1 MAHLQALVHQMEST
15 AFVALEDAKLVVV
28 LLLGNTIKL
37 HHLHAIQLL
46 LLLNAHLDRGCT
58 GDLSKKKIFS
68 NPFFLIA
75 NL

>member
-1 MAHLQALVHQMEST
+1 MEST

-58 GDLSKKKIFS
+58 GDFSKKKFFK
-68 NPFFLIA
+68 PFFSHCKLVDMVCV
-75 NL
+75 